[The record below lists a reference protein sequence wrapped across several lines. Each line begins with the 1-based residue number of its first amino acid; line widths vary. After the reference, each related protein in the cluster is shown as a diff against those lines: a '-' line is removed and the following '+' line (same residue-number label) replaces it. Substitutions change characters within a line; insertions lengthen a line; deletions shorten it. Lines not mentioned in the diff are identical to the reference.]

1 MKRFTIILTT
11 VLSLLII
18 SPICNYGSSFLSIS
32 VGTGGVNITTSIGT
46 PDPGQPTPKPEPKPN
61 HKPEPKPEPKHH
73 NDKYQPTPKQD
84 SKPGN
89 QPGSNTPQPGNNTPQ
104 PGSSTHP
111 SPTRK

>member
-18 SPICNYGSSFLSIS
+18 SPICSYGSSFLSIS
-32 VGTGGVNITTSIGT
+32 VGTDGVNITTSIGT

-61 HKPEPKPEPKHH
+61 HKPEPKHH
-73 NDKYQPTPKQD
+73 NDKHQPTPKQD
-84 SKPGN
+84 YKPGN
-89 QPGSNTPQPGNNTPQ
+89 QPGNNNPQPG
-104 PGSSTHP
+104 STHP